1 MDTSKILQ
9 KLIIF
14 SLIFLFFSILLA
26 FFYPTSDLVTEFNDK
41 NYLTWANDEGL
52 WPFFIILTLVLVLHL
67 FSFYMLY
74 KFKKNGKRVFVSTL
88 IILVLSDLSGGSYAA
103 SSIETFLSTVVWLI
117 DGAILAILYLTPV
130 SKKFHKFP

>member
-1 MDTSKILQ
+1 MYTSKILQ

-41 NYLTWANDEGL
+41 NYLTWSNDEGL
-52 WPFFIILTLVLVLHL
+52 WPLAIILILVLVLHL
-67 FSFYMLY
+67 LSFYMLY

-88 IILVLSDLSGGSYAA
+88 IILVLTDLSGGSYAA
-103 SSIETFLSTVVWLI
+103 SSIEIFLSTVVWLI
-117 DGAILAILYLTPV
+117 DGAILAILYITPV

>member
-1 MDTSKILQ
+1 MYTSKILQ

-41 NYLTWANDEGL
+41 NYLTWSNDEGL
-52 WPFFIILTLVLVLHL
+52 WPFAIILILVLVLHL
-67 FSFYMLY
+67 LSFYMLY

-88 IILVLSDLSGGSYAA
+88 IILVLTDLSGGSYAA
-103 SSIETFLSTVVWLI
+103 SSIEIFLSTVVWLI
-117 DGAILAILYLTPV
+117 DGAILAILYITPV

>member
-41 NYLTWANDEGL
+41 NYLTWSNDEGL
-52 WPFFIILTLVLVLHL
+52 WPLAIILILVLVLHL
-67 FSFYMLY
+67 LSFYMLY

-88 IILVLSDLSGGSYAA
+88 IILVLTDLSGGSYAA
-103 SSIETFLSTVVWLI
+103 SSIEIFLSTVVWLI
-117 DGAILAILYLTPV
+117 DGSILAILYITPV

>member
-9 KLIIF
+9 KLIISSLLLLF
-14 SLIFLFFSILLA
+14 FAILLIFL
-26 FFYPTSDLVTEFNDK
+26 YPASDPVTEFNDK

-52 WPFFIILTLVLVLHL
+52 WPFFIILTLILVLHL

-88 IILVLSDLSGGSYAA
+88 IIIVLIDLSGGSYAA

-117 DGAILAILYLTPV
+117 DGAILAILYITPA

>member
-14 SLIFLFFSILLA
+14 SLIFLFFSILLV
-26 FFYPTSDLVTEFNDK
+26 FFNPTSDLVTEFNDK
-41 NYLTWANDEGL
+41 NYLTWSNDESL
-52 WPFFIILTLVLVLHL
+52 WPFAIILILVLVLHL

-88 IILVLSDLSGGSYAA
+88 IILVLTDLSGGSYAA
-103 SSIETFLSTVVWLI
+103 SSIEIFLSTVVWLI
-117 DGAILAILYLTPV
+117 DGAILAILYITPV

>member
-9 KLIIF
+9 KLIIS
-14 SLIFLFFSILLA
+14 SLIFLFFAILLI
-26 FFYPTSDLVTEFNDK
+26 FLYPASDPVAEFNDK

-52 WPFFIILTLVLVLHL
+52 WPLLIILILVLVLHL

-88 IILVLSDLSGGSYAA
+88 IILVLTDLSGGSYAA

>member
-41 NYLTWANDEGL
+41 NYLTWSNDEGL
-52 WPFFIILTLVLVLHL
+52 WPLAIILILVLVLHL
-67 FSFYMLY
+67 LSFYMLY

-103 SSIETFLSTVVWLI
+103 SSVEIFLSTVVWLI
-117 DGAILAILYLTPV
+117 DGAILAILYITPA

>member
-41 NYLTWANDEGL
+41 NYLTWSNDEGL
-52 WPFFIILTLVLVLHL
+52 WPLAIILILVLVLHL
-67 FSFYMLY
+67 LSFYMLY

-88 IILVLSDLSGGSYAA
+88 IILVLTDLSGGSYAA
-103 SSIETFLSTVVWLI
+103 SSIEIFLSTVVWLI
-117 DGAILAILYLTPV
+117 DGAILAILYITPV

>member
-14 SLIFLFFSILLA
+14 SLIFLFFSILLV
-26 FFYPTSDLVTEFNDK
+26 FFNPTSDLVTEFNDK
-41 NYLTWANDEGL
+41 NFLTWLNDESL
-52 WPFFIILTLVLVLHL
+52 WPFVIILILVSVLHL

-88 IILVLSDLSGGSYAA
+88 IILVLTDLSGGSYAA
-103 SSIETFLSTVVWLI
+103 SSIEIFLSTVVWLI
-117 DGAILAILYLTPV
+117 DGAILAILYITPV

>member
-41 NYLTWANDEGL
+41 NYLTWSNDEGL
-52 WPFFIILTLVLVLHL
+52 WPLAIIL
-67 FSFYMLY
+67 
-74 KFKKNGKRVFVSTL
+74 
-88 IILVLSDLSGGSYAA
+88 ILVLLKFFKFKFLLSSK
-103 SSIETFLSTVVWLI
+103 LI
-117 DGAILAILYLTPV
+117 
-130 SKKFHKFP
+130 

>member
-41 NYLTWANDEGL
+41 NYLSWSNDEGL
-52 WPFFIILTLVLVLHL
+52 WPLAIILILVLVLHL
-67 FSFYMLY
+67 LSFYMLY

-88 IILVLSDLSGGSYAA
+88 IILVLTDLSGGSYAA